1 MSIINNQYISC
12 YTNFINELKKINEY
26 VVFEF
31 DNETIFEN
39 EIKMNENLTDEEKI
53 SRGNIFNNIL
63 KNDDMFNLFVDNKY
77 KIFHK
82 ENLPI
87 LKTCL
92 LGEILQL
99 DILLNN
105 KNTKIKNII
114 WCQLYHIYIS
124 TELLKPP
131 EDQLTERINI
141 LFNKINNKTEIPK
154 LKSEFNKHDI
164 KDNIYGLIG
173 DKLNGTTKDIID
185 DIINSFDDIVINK
198 DTTELIPNI
207 LNLGQKISD
216 KYSNHIEKNDINLD
230 QLLQVIVDKIPGI
243 SNIIPNLFK
252 NSKKEEKQYIISEN
266 FSTADIQVGELEE
279 SQNNFKIGDILKLAD
294 SLGIMPNKQ
303 ANDLTKNN
311 SVAKDINIDSLLD
324 VLKNLDTK
332 SSKNKPSKNKQSN
345 NKNIDI
351 NSLLNIMKNI
361 DETSQDTPDSKNV
374 DSAVSIDVS
383 ESANN
388 NSASSSSSSSNKPNI
403 DINSLLDVIKNLD
416 SNNPTKNKQI
426 KLNKKLLKSVKK
438 Y

>member
-1 MSIINNQYISC
+1 MSIINEQYILC

-26 VVFEF
+26 VSFEF

-63 KNDDMFNLFVDNKY
+63 KNDDMFNLFAQNKY
-77 KIFHK
+77 KIFNK

-87 LKTCL
+87 LKSCL

-99 DILLNN
+99 DVLLDN
-105 KNTKIKNII
+105 KSIKIKNII

-131 EDQLTERINI
+131 EDQLTERVNI

-216 KYSNHIEKNDINLD
+216 KYSNHIEKNNINLD
-230 QLLQVIVDKIPGI
+230 QLLQVIIDKIPGI
-243 SNIIPNLFK
+243 SNLIPNLFK
-252 NSKKEEKQYIISEN
+252 NSNKEEKQYIISED

-303 ANDLTKNN
+303 SNNLTKNDN
-311 SVAKDINIDSLLD
+311 TAKDININSLLD

-332 SSKNKPSKNKQSN
+332 QSKNKPAK

-351 NSLLNIMKNI
+351 NSLLNIIKNI
-361 DETSQDTPDSKNV
+361 DEPSKDSKDSTDSKNI
-374 DSAVSIDVS
+374 DSAGSVNVS
-383 ESANN
+383 ESVNN
-388 NSASSSSSSSNKPNI
+388 NSSSSSSSSNKPDI
-403 DINSLLDVIKNLD
+403 DINSLLEVIKNLD